1 MSLFDWFFPQQAQ
14 AAHLRSLSERTY
26 RHQKGQQQNLGSL
39 RQRIH
44 QLEENQGVIALVLG
58 SLLEKLDDNGV
69 LARGDIET
77 KMQELDEYDGI
88 KDGKLNVAAL
98 QKLASNA
105 DRQVAL
111 DLNMDIDDN
120 SMHDEIASVK
130 EQLAALEAQLK

>member
-26 RHQKGQQQNLGSL
+26 RNQKGQQQNLGSL

-69 LARGDIET
+69 LARGDIDT

-98 QKLASNA
+98 QQLASNA
-105 DRQVAL
+105 DPQVAF

-130 EQLAALEAQLK
+130 EQLAALEEKLK